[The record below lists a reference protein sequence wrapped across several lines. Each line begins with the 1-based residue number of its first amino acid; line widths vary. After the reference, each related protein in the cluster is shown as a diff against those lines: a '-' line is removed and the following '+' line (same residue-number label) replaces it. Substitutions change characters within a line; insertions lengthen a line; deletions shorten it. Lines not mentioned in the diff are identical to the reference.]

1 MTPTAVRPGLPPM
14 PPAIAELPVDARG
27 YPVPW
32 FVAWIDGR
40 PDFRVIGED
49 KTALAHNQKLCWIC
63 GRHLGSYLAFVVG
76 PMCAVN
82 RISAEPPSHRR
93 CAEFAAQ
100 ACPFLVLPKAQ
111 RRNANLPT
119 TARDPAG
126 HMIRRNPGVALVWVT
141 KSYRVVRA
149 PRPDGSPGVLFE
161 MGDPREV
168 LCFAE
173 GRKASVDEI
182 RASVENGVPLL
193 AQAIPEKDVFA
204 HRRLEAQVRDALK
217 VLGVPA

>member
-1 MTPTAVRPGLPPM
+1 
-14 PPAIAELPVDARG
+14 
-27 YPVPW
+27 
-32 FVAWIDGR
+32 
-40 PDFRVIGED
+40 
-49 KTALAHNQKLCWIC
+49 
-63 GRHLGSYLAFVVG
+63 
-76 PMCAVN
+76 MCAVN